1 MVIGHST
8 WKNMYRSKYD
18 KSTTASPTQKSQPEV
33 TKTNWQR
40 ASLSQ
45 RPTNKELHGHKGT
58 VISWLF
64 FILWTWILL
73 WLDFFSLFWWF
84 LESDFFCLD
93 DSSFSFYFSLSWW
106 LLLLVLKVH
115 LALIAP
121 SCLYNPHHPS
131 SISTSNKDLTHTHS
145 NHQYQEQTISQPWAS
160 TLHSCRLSEFIRF
173 QKPNTIKRSYGL
185 LDLLLLRVRQL
196 RLSKHLRFV
205 QPPKVQFLRG
215 YRYPVGFCAS
225 ITTSLRFVRGTL
237 SSSTFQKQSK
247 VVEGS

>member
-1 MVIGHST
+1 MKPYLFMVIGHST

-131 SISTSNKDLTHTHS
+131 SISTSNKDLTHPHS

-160 TLHSCRLSEFIRF
+160 TLHSFMDFWTCCFCEYVNSVYQSICDSCNH
-173 QKPNTIKRSYGL
+173 QKCNSCEDIDIL
-185 LDLLLLRVRQL
+185 
-196 RLSKHLRFV
+196 
-205 QPPKVQFLRG
+205 
-215 YRYPVGFCAS
+215 
-225 ITTSLRFVRGTL
+225 
-237 SSSTFQKQSK
+237 
-247 VVEGS
+247 